1 MMRAILLF
9 AILGLTCLAG
19 YAQGVKKDTVELSSD
34 SVYLRGGKK
43 VVSIQSYAKRFDPR
57 KALFLAA
64 ILPGAGQ
71 AYNKKYWKMPLVY
84 GGLVGLFALV
94 KYYND
99 AEVKYTN
106 QLFYAINYPNAPT
119 YPGSFTTN
127 ASITPQLRTIVDYAR
142 RQRDYFTILT
152 GFFYILQMVDAH
164 VDAHLKEFDLNP
176 KLHAR
181 VEPVLFPQGV
191 GMGIHIRF

>member
-1 MMRAILLF
+1 MRIAGLF
-9 AILGLTCLAG
+9 AILWLTCLTC
-19 YAQGVKKDTVELSSD
+19 YAQEGKKDTTKLLSED
-34 SVYLRGGKK
+34 SVYLKGGKK
-43 VVSIQSYAKRFDPR
+43 VISIESYAKRFDPR
-57 KALFLAA
+57 RALFLAA

-71 AYNKKYWKMPLVY
+71 AYNKQYWKMPLVY
-84 GGLVGLFALV
+84 GGLFGLFALV

-106 QLFYAINYPNAPT
+106 QLFYSINNPNLPS

-127 ASITPQLRTIVDYAR
+127 GSLIPQLRTIVDYAR

-191 GMGIHIRF
+191 GMGLRIRF